1 MPIFLD
7 TSKRRK
13 HIFRSSVV
21 IFFLVLLFCLT
32 ALVQSVFFNSPSRP
46 ALTYKT
52 ASESYYYYYSTL
64 NKNKIAI
71 TFDDGPKPVLSE
83 KIMDAL
89 ERNRVPA
96 AFFYIGKSIFM
107 HPNIVYDAG
116 RRGFTIGNH
125 SFMHSDN
132 VDRSPN
138 RLSLELH
145 ATEYLISRITGKA
158 SFYYRPPYLNGIGVD
173 PSMNPYLPVPDEIV
187 WVMENGYNP
196 VGSDIDPEDW
206 LATSKE
212 DVIDRLHT
220 ALTDS
225 PNGHILLLHEDQ
237 QTLEALDDIV
247 ATLRTS
253 GYSIVSLDELLTPPQ
268 SIQLTQSLSLGS
280 TDEKTKGEVSLLQWF
295 LYKDGDLDPYLIT
308 GTFGI
313 QTHEALIRFQLKH
326 RLISGATPASS
337 AGVTDKAT
345 RAAIA
350 SAAPTVLTPLAS
362 GKGLPGSLYASEVGN
377 FFRYAY
383 INIFPTAHAV
393 LAFMVR
399 FALFLVILRCLVVLT
414 FLTIGHFK
422 KTPLADIQTLRKKTK
437 RLGVSILIPAYNEQ
451 ENIRATVESVLR
463 SQHARREIVVV
474 DDGSTDKTG
483 DIVRQVISE
492 HMSEPIRLVQ
502 VENGGKARALNHA
515 MQAARYDVCAVLDAD
530 AVLDPD
536 ALTYFVQHFSDSRIA
551 AVAGKVGTT
560 QSKYTLDLFQAL
572 EYAIGQNIDKRAVSI
587 LGAVGVVPGPAG
599 AWRKSAIIEAGGFS
613 SDTLVEDQDMTLTLL
628 RNGKKVA
635 YEEKA
640 VAYTETPHTVK
651 NFLKQRFRWVYG
663 TIQCF
668 WKHKRVI
675 IERPVSGMS
684 LIVMPNIFI
693 FNILLPL
700 SYPFAD
706 SALVF
711 GLLIS
716 DWHGLVAPFAI
727 FTAFDVF
734 YAGIGAW
741 PERNR
746 WKLLCVVPLQRIAY
760 RQLLYYSVMRGV
772 VRAIEGTGS
781 GWNKFAKV
789 GETQRFY
796 FSAVSDTTPIK
807 HAETQIPVVSA
818 QAMQSYQLPQDI
830 PDVVTV
836 SFQGPA
842 GTKSASTNSHVVSS
856 LSDI

>member
-7 TSKRRK
+7 TSKKRK

-32 ALVQSVFFNSPSRP
+32 ALVQSIFFNSPSRP
-46 ALTYKT
+46 PLTYKT

-89 ERNRVPA
+89 ERNGTSA
-96 AFFYIGKSIFM
+96 AFFYIGKSMLM
-107 HPNIVYDAG
+107 HPNVVYDAG

-132 VDRSPN
+132 VDVSHN

-145 ATEYLISRITGKA
+145 ATEYLISRITGRA

-173 PSMNPYLPVPDEIV
+173 PSMNPYLPVPQEIV

-212 DVIDRLHT
+212 DVIDRLHV

-225 PNGHILLLHEDQ
+225 PKGHILLLHEEPH
-237 QTLEALDDIV
+237 TLEALDEIV
-247 ATLRTS
+247 ATLRDT
-253 GYSIVSLDELLTPPQ
+253 GYSIVTLDELLTPPQ
-268 SIQLTQSLSLGS
+268 SIQLTQNMSLGA
-280 TDEKTKGEVSLLQWF
+280 TDAKTGGEVSLLQWF
-295 LYKDGDLDPYLIT
+295 LYKDGDLDPYLIS
-308 GTFGI
+308 GTFDS
-313 QTHEALIRFQLKH
+313 QTHAALVRYQLKRH
-326 RLISGATPASS
+326 LISGATPVSS
-337 AGVTDKAT
+337 AGVTDSAT
-345 RAAIA
+345 RKSIA
-350 SAAPTVLTPLAS
+350 LVAPSVLTPLAE
-362 GKGLPGSLYASEVGN
+362 GKGLPGRLYSSEVGN
-377 FFRYAY
+377 FFRYSY

-393 LAFMVR
+393 LVFMVR

-414 FLTIGHFK
+414 FLGLGYLRK
-422 KTPLADIQTLRKKTK
+422 KPISDIQTLRKKT
-437 RLGVSILIPAYNEQ
+437 RRQGVSILIPAYNEQ

-463 SQHARREIVVV
+463 STHARREVVVV

-483 DIVRQVISE
+483 DIVRQVIAE
-492 HMSEPIRLVQ
+492 HMTEPIRLVQ

-515 MQAARYDVCAVLDAD
+515 IKAARYDVCAVLDAD

-536 ALTYFVQHFSDSRIA
+536 ALTYFVSHFSDLSIA

-560 QSKYTLDLFQAL
+560 QSTYTLDLFQAL

-599 AWRKSAIIEAGGFS
+599 AWRKSAVLEVGGFS

-628 RNGKKVA
+628 RSGKKVA

-668 WKHKRVI
+668 WKHKRVLV
-675 IERPVSGMS
+675 ERPLSGMS

-716 DWHGLVAPFAI
+716 DWYGLVAPFAI
-727 FTAFDVF
+727 STAFDVF

-741 PERNR
+741 PEKNR

-781 GWNKFAKV
+781 GWNKFAKM

-796 FSAVSDTTPIK
+796 FSAVSDKAPITVS
-807 HAETQIPVVSA
+807 ETQIPVLPA
-818 QAMQSYQLPQDI
+818 QSLPAAQLPQDM
-830 PDVVTV
+830 PEVVTV
-836 SFQGPA
+836 SFQGPT
-842 GTKSASTNSHVVSS
+842 GTSRASTNSQAVTS